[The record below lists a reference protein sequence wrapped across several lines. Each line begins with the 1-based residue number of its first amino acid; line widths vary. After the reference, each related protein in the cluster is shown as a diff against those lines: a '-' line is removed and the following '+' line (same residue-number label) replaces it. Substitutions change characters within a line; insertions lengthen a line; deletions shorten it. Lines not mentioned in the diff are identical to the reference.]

1 MKIPFQNSA
10 PKKYNLILIHN
21 QSGNV
26 LFHYACIHEQTMTHD
41 LTSFESL
48 EETLK
53 KADKKIPFIIHV
65 RGAGILARS
74 VENAP
79 NYKER
84 LLVSGREDEFYFNS
98 YERSGSVLVSFARKN
113 IIDEF
118 LNPIIAVKGFIWGLY
133 IGPSIL
139 PFKLENLQSIQ
150 ADYVLS
156 FPSSDQV
163 TISKNEQELSE
174 KQVRASYL
182 EALIN
187 YTYQKNN
194 NSDLFIQGIDEE
206 TLKQTKS
213 GYKDYKQFRV
223 LGLSILSFFLITLT
237 INYFVVNHLNQVAAD
252 YEQEIAGYQENF
264 AIIDR
269 TKQEKQ
275 RKLILFQNSGMQS
288 GNLLSYYADE
298 VGVTVPKDIQF
309 TEMELFPLAQQ
320 LKPKHKVETDNSK
333 IIIHGITINSKVLD
347 DWMEDLERKEWVQ
360 SVEVINYSRL
370 DDFNSIFHIIIHI
383 NE

>member
-1 MKIPFQNSA
+1 MKIPFKNSF

-26 LFHYACIHEQTMTHD
+26 LFHFACISELTMVHD
-41 LTSFESL
+41 LTTFESV
-48 EETLK
+48 EEILK
-53 KADKKIPFIIHV
+53 KADKTIPFFIHV
-65 RGAGILARS
+65 RGSGILARS

-98 YERSGSVLVSFARKN
+98 YERSGSILVSFARRN

-118 LNPIIAVKGFIWGLY
+118 LAPINAVKGFIWALY

-139 PFKLENLQSIQ
+139 PFKLENLNTIQS
-150 ADYVLS
+150 DYVLS

-163 TISKNEQELSE
+163 IIAKNELELSE
-174 KQVRASYL
+174 KQIQASYL
-182 EALIN
+182 EAIIN
-187 YTYQKNN
+187 FTYQKNSS
-194 NSDLFIQGIDEE
+194 SDLFYQGIDEE
-206 TLKQTKS
+206 TLAQTKTS
-213 GYKDYKQFRV
+213 YKDSKLFRT
-223 LGLSILSFFLITLT
+223 LGLSILGFFLITLT
-237 INYFVVNHLNQVAAD
+237 ANYFLVNHLNQVATD

-269 TKQEKQ
+269 TRQEKQ
-275 RKLILFQNSGMQS
+275 RKLVLFQNSGMQS
-288 GNLLSYYADE
+288 GNLLSYYSDE
-298 VGVTVPKDIQF
+298 IGMTVPKDIQF

-320 LKPKHKVETDNSK
+320 LKPKHKVETDHSK
-333 IIIHGITINSKVLD
+333 IIIQGITLNSKILD
-347 DWMEDLERKEWVQ
+347 DWMEDLEKKEWTQ

-370 DDFNSIFHIIIHI
+370 DDRNSIFHIIIHI
-383 NE
+383 RE

>member
-21 QSGNV
+21 QSGNP
-26 LFHYACIHEQTMTHD
+26 LFHYACIHEHTMAHD
-41 LTSFESL
+41 FTSFESL
-48 EETLK
+48 EEILK
-53 KADKKIPFIIHV
+53 KADKKVPFILHIK
-65 RGAGILARS
+65 GAGVLARS

-113 IIDEF
+113 VIDEF
-118 LNPIIAVKGFIWGLY
+118 LNPITAVKGFIWALY

-139 PFKLENLQSIQ
+139 PFKFENLQSIQ
-150 ADYVLS
+150 SDYVLS
-156 FPSSDQV
+156 FPSSNQI

-174 KQVRASYL
+174 KQIQTSYL
-182 EALIN
+182 EAIIN
-187 YTYQKNN
+187 YTYQKNS
-194 NSDLFIQGIDEE
+194 NSDIFHQGINEE

-213 GYKDYKQFRV
+213 EYKDYRQFRII
-223 LGLSILSFFLITLT
+223 GLSILSFFLVALT
-237 INYFVVNHLNQVAAD
+237 INYFLVNHLNQVAAD

-309 TEMELFPLAQQ
+309 TEMELFPLVQQ

-333 IIIHGITINSKVLD
+333 IIIKGITINSKVLD
-347 DWMEDLERKEWVQ
+347 DWMEDLEKKEWVQ

-370 DDFNSIFHIIIHI
+370 DDLNSIFHIIIHI
-383 NE
+383 QE

>member
-21 QSGNV
+21 QSGNP
-26 LFHYACIHEQTMTHD
+26 LFHYACINEQTMAHNF
-41 LTSFESL
+41 TSFDSL
-48 EETLK
+48 EEILK

-65 RGAGILARS
+65 RGAGVLARS

-113 IIDEF
+113 VIDEF
-118 LNPIIAVKGFIWGLY
+118 LSPILAAKAFIWALY

-150 ADYVLS
+150 SDYVLS
-156 FPSSDQV
+156 FPSSNQV
-163 TISKNEQELSE
+163 TISKNELELSE
-174 KQVRASYL
+174 KQVQASYL
-182 EALIN
+182 EAIIN

-194 NSDLFIQGIDEE
+194 NSDLFHQGINEE
-206 TLKQTKS
+206 ALKQTKS
-213 GYKDYKQFRV
+213 EYKDYKQFRII
-223 LGLSILSFFLITLT
+223 GLSILSFFLVTLT
-237 INYFVVNHLNQVAAD
+237 INYFLVNYLNQVAAD

-298 VGVTVPKDIQF
+298 IGVTVPKDI
-309 TEMELFPLAQQ
+309 
-320 LKPKHKVETDNSK
+320 
-333 IIIHGITINSKVLD
+333 
-347 DWMEDLERKEWVQ
+347 
-360 SVEVINYSRL
+360 
-370 DDFNSIFHIIIHI
+370 
-383 NE
+383 

>member
-10 PKKYNLILIHN
+10 PKRYNLILIHN

-26 LFHYACIHEQTMTHD
+26 LFHYACINEQTMAHD

-48 EETLK
+48 EEILK
-53 KADKKIPFIIHV
+53 KADKKIPFIVHV

-113 IIDEF
+113 VIDEF
-118 LNPIIAVKGFIWGLY
+118 LNPITAVKGFVWALY

-139 PFKLENLQSIQ
+139 PFKSEHLQSIQ

-156 FPSSDQV
+156 FPTSDQV
-163 TISKNEQELSE
+163 AISKNEQDLSE
-174 KQVRASYL
+174 KQVQASYL
-182 EALIN
+182 EAIIN
-187 YTYQKNN
+187 HTYQKNS
-194 NSDLFIQGIDEE
+194 NSDLFNQGIAEE
-206 TLKQTKS
+206 TLKQTKTE
-213 GYKDYKQFRV
+213 YKDYRQFRI
-223 LGLSILSFFLITLT
+223 LGLGILSFFLITLT

-275 RKLILFQNSGMQS
+275 RKLVLFQNSGMQS

-298 VGVTVPKDIQF
+298 VGVTVPKEIQF

-383 NE
+383 NG